1 LSEFDIAL
9 EDSSPIVIGG
19 IGGSGTRLVTQV
31 LQEEGVHFGGDLN
44 DELDNLWFSLLF
56 VRRTIVLKP
65 VDEVKR
71 LVWLFINSMRK
82 GLPIPNEL
90 ASMLDDAAQ
99 YDRGPALNKE
109 VLEAACASMKK
120 SQPSQNQTTHKLW
133 GWKQPN
139 VQVLV
144 PMLAE
149 CLPQMKYIYVV
160 RNGLDIAFGP
170 NQNQLKYFWGDL
182 LLEGDVEPDP
192 RNALRYWV
200 ASYKRNCAYKSLL
213 GDRLY
218 ILDYDLLCREPV
230 AQIEQLNRFLGLT
243 VSRDILENVGRSVV
257 IPASTGRHQRH
268 DCTQLR
274 SEDIDFVRAQGFD
287 VLMESRP

>member
-1 LSEFDIAL
+1 MSEFSIAP
-9 EDSSPIVIGG
+9 EDSAPIVIGG

-31 LQEEGVHFGGDLN
+31 LQEEGVHFGGALN

-65 VDEVKR
+65 NDVVSR
-71 LVWLFINSMRK
+71 LVWLFINAMRK
-82 GLPIPNEL
+82 GLPVPEEL
-90 ASMLDDAAQ
+90 APLLDEAAR

-109 VLEAACASMKK
+109 VLETACASMKLH
-120 SQPSQNQTTHKLW
+120 PSSTNTHKLW

-144 PMLAE
+144 PLLDQY
-149 CLPQMKYIYVV
+149 LPQMKYIYVV

-170 NQNQLKYFWGDL
+170 NQNQLRYFWGDL
-182 LLEGDVEPDP
+182 LLEGDVEPCP

-200 ASYKRNCAYKSLL
+200 ASYKRNSDYRNLL

-218 ILDYDLLCREPV
+218 ILDYDLLCRNP
-230 AQIEQLNRFLGLT
+230 IEQIGLLNQFLGLD
-243 VSRDILENVGRSVV
+243 VDSAVLEQAAQSVV
-257 IPASTGRHQRH
+257 TPTSTGRHR
-268 DCTQLR
+268 DCDSHQLR
-274 SEDIDFVRAQGFD
+274 PEDVEFVRAQGFD
-287 VLMESRP
+287 VLI